1 MAAAVTHHK
10 AASEPEERMK
20 IARLAVLEG
29 MAPGV
34 GPDRRAKIYKTKI
47 F

>member
-20 IARLAVLEG
+20 IAQLAVLEG
-29 MAPGV
+29 MAPGI
-34 GPDRRAKIYKTKI
+34 GAWSPG
-47 F
+47 

>member
-20 IARLAVLEG
+20 IAQLAVLE
-29 MAPGV
+29 AWHRV
-34 GPDRRAKIYKTKI
+34 SGPIARTKIYKTKI